1 MLAQLSKVTDGDF
14 PEEFDKLSASQQ
26 ETLLAWIAINLKP
39 IRSVNRR
46 CTSYGLK
53 HFFEA
58 SRDGFYITNG
68 MFKGAMLQAGFFTS
82 DEAQKNWHFNVSARS
97 VRQLYEWINTKKD

>member
-1 MLAQLSKVTDGDF
+1 MLCAVVKSHGWRF
-14 PEEFDKLSASQQ
+14 PTRIREALCVSARN
-26 ETLLAWIAINLKP
+26 LLAWIAINLKP
-39 IRSVNRR
+39 IGSINRR

-68 MFKGAMLQAGFFTS
+68 MFKGAMLQAGFFTGDKS
-82 DEAQKNWHFNVSARS
+82 LKNWHFNVSAKS
-97 VRQLYEWINTKKD
+97 VRQLYEWINAKKD